1 MEFSYLIVTHG
12 RVVDVIQTLRVLYL
26 SFDANKDEVL
36 VYIDACEATEQIR
49 NQFPWVRWFSG
60 HKRISASPARAFLY
74 PQAKGQ
80 YLIGLDDDAHIIT
93 PDYKEKIRALFA
105 QPKIGVL
112 AFKEVKGIF
121 TNDDEALSEVGSTS
135 QFYETHDFIGCGF
148 AIRKDVYDATRGF
161 PTWIDIYGEEPCL
174 SLEVMNLGFELWFT
188 NQIAVNH
195 RVDVV
200 QRKLQGK
207 NHFRFQKQLQNS
219 FFIFLN
225 YYPKPLLPIMKLLF
239 HNFKKYGLKDATYF
253 KLYMQAL
260 QHIFVHYRQKKQFRN
275 PVDAFVLQKMR
286 KVESL
291 DY

>member
-12 RVVDVIQTLRVLYL
+12 RVVDLSQTLKVIYPTL
-26 SFDANKDEVL
+26 DVNKDEVL
-36 VYIDACEATEQIR
+36 VYIDACESTEQIR
-49 NQFPWVRWFSG
+49 DQFPWVRWFSG

-74 PQAKGQ
+74 PQAKGK

-93 PDYKEKIRALFA
+93 SDYKEKIRALFA

-121 TNDDEALSEVGSTS
+121 YNDDEALSKVENTS
-135 QFYETHDFIGCGF
+135 KFYETNDFIGCGF

-174 SLEVMNLGFELWFT
+174 SLEVMDIGFELWFT

-195 RVDVV
+195 RVDLVK
-200 QRKLQGK
+200 RKLQGK
-207 NHFRFQKQLQNS
+207 NYFRFQKQLQNS

-225 YYPKPLLPIMKLLF
+225 YYPKPLLPIVKLLF
-239 HNFKKYGLKDATYF
+239 HNLKKYGLKDITYM
-253 KLYMQAL
+253 KLYIQAL
-260 QHIFVHYRQKKQFRN
+260 KHIFVNYRQKKQFRK
-275 PVDAFVLQKMR
+275 PVTDAVLQKIR
-286 KVESL
+286 TSKPLS
-291 DY
+291 Y